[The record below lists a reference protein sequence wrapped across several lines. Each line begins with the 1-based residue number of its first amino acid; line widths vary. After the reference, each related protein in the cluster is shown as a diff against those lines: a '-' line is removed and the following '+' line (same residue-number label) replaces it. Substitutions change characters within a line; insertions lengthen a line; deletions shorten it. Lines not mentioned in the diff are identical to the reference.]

1 MTMSR
6 LGNCAAL
13 ACASLIFAAGMDP
26 LRRQVKSA
34 ANSTKSAT
42 GAVIELSMQSII
54 SWSARANAIVD

>member
-1 MTMSR
+1 
-6 LGNCAAL
+6 
-13 ACASLIFAAGMDP
+13 MDP